1 MMKTQQAPL
10 NRLWAELLLEEL
22 TRLGIAHVCVAP
34 GSRSTPLTL
43 AAQAHEKLT
52 LHRHFDERGLGFYAL
67 GLAKSLQT
75 QVAVIVTS
83 GTAVANLLPAVVETG
98 LTKEK
103 LVLLTADRPIE
114 LIDCGANQA
123 IQQQG
128 IFSQHVCSALALP
141 SPSLTIPPRWLL
153 SRLDEAIAVQQR
165 EGGSVH
171 INCPYPEP
179 LYGGDADFSAYLA
192 DIRGWQ
198 TSETPYLNISN
209 TSYSGSAGEIPV
221 RAIKSPLIN
230 RKGLIVVGSLPLQD
244 MLAVKQWAQQLGWPV
259 LIDPQ
264 SGGSSD
270 WAHYDVWL
278 QNAACRELLA
288 QAEVLI
294 QFGVRLVSK
303 RLGQFIAQQ
312 DWDAYWLITQQN
324 GLLDPHQLAST
335 QFVMPV
341 QTWLQQLDGGC
352 FTQQLTL
359 LQSHQLQSEQAYVS
373 CYSEG
378 RDYGWADELI
388 QASSKV
394 EQLIVDASEA
404 ELNGDHLTE
413 CSFAAAL
420 GTCLTALNAPTSLF
434 LGNSLIVRLV
444 DMFAQLPDIS
454 VFSNRGASGI
464 DGLLAT
470 AAGVQQGQEQGML
483 CLLGDTSLLYDLNS
497 LALFSSPVQFST
509 QRLPS
514 VIVVMNND
522 GGAIFDLLP
531 VPEQEKEA
539 LYRMPHG
546 FSFEHAAAMFGLDYA
561 QPTTLTDAITLIR
574 QGLQPSDFQLTDLL
588 LDSDCAAIESD
599 PATSSVPARSQLP
612 TRTMLIEIK
621 TPAGEAA
628 AQLKSL
634 FARVKDATLL

>member
-1 MMKTQQAPL
+1 MMKIQQAPL
-10 NRLWAELLLEEL
+10 NRLWAELILEEL
-22 TRLGIAHVCVAP
+22 TRLGISHVCVAP

-75 QVAVIVTS
+75 PVAVIVTS
-83 GTAVANLLPAVVETG
+83 GTAVANLLPAVAETG

-141 SPSLTIPPRWLL
+141 SPSLAIPPSWLL
-153 SRLDEAIAVQQR
+153 SRLDQTMAVQQR

-192 DIRGWQ
+192 CINGWQ
-198 TSETPYLNISN
+198 TSATPYLNTIHLN
-209 TSYSGSAGEIPV
+209 TSSLDTSDLGICAETVGE
-221 RAIKSPLIN
+221 IKSPVIN

-278 QNAACRELLA
+278 QNSACREQLA
-288 QAEVLI
+288 QAEVLM
-294 QFGVRLVSK
+294 QFGARLVSK
-303 RLGQFIAQQ
+303 RLSQFIAQQ
-312 DWDAYWLITQQN
+312 DWAAYWLIAPQN
-324 GLLDPHQLAST
+324 GQLDPHQLAST

-341 QTWLQQLDGGC
+341 QTWLQRFDAGC
-352 FTQQLTL
+352 FTQQLVS
-359 LQSHQLQSEQAYVS
+359 LQPHQLQSQHASVS
-373 CYSEG
+373 CHSEG
-378 RDYGWADELI
+378 RGYGWADELI

-394 EQLIVDASEA
+394 RQLVVDAAEA
-404 ELNGDHLTE
+404 DLNADSLTE
-413 CSFAAAL
+413 CRFAAAL
-420 GTCLTALNAPTSLF
+420 GACLTALNTPTSLF
-434 LGNSLIVRLV
+434 IGNSLIVRLV
-444 DMFAQLPDIS
+444 DMFAQLPDVP

-470 AAGVQQGQEQGML
+470 AAGVREGQGQGIL

-497 LALFSSPVQFST
+497 LALFSASVQ
-509 QRLPS
+509 PS

-561 QPTTLTDAITLIR
+561 KPTTLTDAITLIR
-574 QGLQPSDFQLTDLL
+574 SSLQPSDLQPSDLQPDRNCTLTKT
-588 LDSDCAAIESD
+588 D
-599 PATSSVPARSQLP
+599 PVTPSVPARTL
-612 TRTMLIEIK
+612 LIEIK
-621 TPAGEAA
+621 TPAGEAS
-628 AQLKSL
+628 AQLKTL
-634 FARVKDATLL
+634 FMKVKDATLL

>member
-1 MMKTQQAPL
+1 MIKIQQAPL
-10 NRLWAELLLEEL
+10 NRLWAELILEEL
-22 TRLGIAHVCVAP
+22 TRLGISHVCVAP

-43 AAQAHEKLT
+43 AAKAHEKLT

-141 SPSLTIPPRWLL
+141 SPSLTIPPNWLL
-153 SRLDEAIAVQQR
+153 SRLDQTIAVQQR

-192 DIRGWQ
+192 GINGWQ
-198 TSETPYLNISN
+198 TSGLPYLNTLYSN
-209 TSYSGSAGEIPV
+209 TSDLESAVSCSESVDEMSVCEIPV
-221 RAIKSPLIN
+221 REIKSPTIN
-230 RKGLIVVGSLPLQD
+230 RKGLIVVGDLPLQA

-264 SGGSSD
+264 SGGTSD

-278 QNAACRELLA
+278 QNAACREQLA

-294 QFGVRLVSK
+294 QFGARLVSK

-312 DWDAYWLITQQN
+312 DWAAYWLITQQN
-324 GLLDPHQLAST
+324 GQLDPHLLVAT

-341 QTWLQQLDGGC
+341 QTWLQQLDAGC
-352 FTQQLTL
+352 FSLQLASLQPHL
-359 LQSHQLQSEQAYVS
+359 LPFYPLQPQHANVS
-373 CYSEG
+373 CHSEG
-378 RDYGWADELI
+378 RGYGWADALI
-388 QASSKV
+388 RASNKV
-394 EQLIVDASEA
+394 RQLVVDVTEA
-404 ELNGDHLTE
+404 DLNADSLTE
-413 CSFAAAL
+413 CRFAANL
-420 GTCLTALNAPTSLF
+420 GACLTALNTSTSLF

-444 DMFAQLPDIS
+444 DMFAQLPDVP

-470 AAGVQQGQEQGML
+470 AAGVREGQGQGML

-497 LALFSSPVQFST
+497 LALFSAHGRSSSQVQ
-509 QRLPS
+509 PS

-561 QPTTLTDAITLIR
+561 KPTTLTDAITLIR
-574 QGLQPSDFQLTDLL
+574 SGLL
-588 LDSDCAAIESD
+588 
-599 PATSSVPARSQLP
+599 PARSLLP
-612 TRTMLIEIK
+612 TRTLLIEIK
-621 TPAGEAA
+621 TPAGEAST
-628 AQLKSL
+628 QLKTL